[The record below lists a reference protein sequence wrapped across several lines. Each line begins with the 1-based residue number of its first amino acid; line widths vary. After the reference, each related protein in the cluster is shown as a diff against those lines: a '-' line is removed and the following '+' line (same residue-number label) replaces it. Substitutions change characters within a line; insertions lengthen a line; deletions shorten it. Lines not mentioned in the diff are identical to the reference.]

1 MFNLRKKKTY
11 FNTNQFALVQGRLV
25 DNEKKNE
32 IQFFP
37 HNKWKKELE
46 IFALHNLKYIEWVA
60 SLENLK
66 RNPIFYK
73 KKLKN
78 IIFECKKN
86 KINIRSIDAQFF
98 VKKPFYKGSKFE
110 MKKRFNILKKILL
123 HSQTLKI
130 KFFIIP
136 ALENAKIE
144 TNKQKKI
151 FISGLKKLSKLIN
164 KNSYIL
170 IESDLT
176 PKKLKNLINEI
187 DKENVGINYDTGN
200 SAGNGF
206 DFKEEKKYF
215 SKVKNIHIKDK
226 KFNGKSIRLGKGDFR
241 FKKFF
246 NYLKQSNYKGFFAFQ
261 CARSI
266 KNNHLEEF
274 LINLNYIKKF
284 I

>member
-1 MFNLRKKKTY
+1 MKKKPY
-11 FNTNQFALVQGRLV
+11 FNTGKFALLQGRLV

-46 IFALHNLKYIEWVA
+46 IFDIHNLKYIEWVA

-66 RNPIFYK
+66 KNPIFYK
-73 KKLKN
+73 KKLKD
-78 IIFECKKN
+78 IIIECRKN

-110 MKKRFNILKKILL
+110 MKKRFNTLKKILL

-151 FISGLKKLSKLIN
+151 FINGLKKLSNLVN

-170 IESDLT
+170 IESDLS
-176 PKKLKNLINEI
+176 PKKLNNFINEI
-187 DKENVGINYDTGN
+187 DKENIGINYDTGN

-206 DFKEEKKYF
+206 NFDDEKKYF
-215 SKVKNIHIKDK
+215 SKVKNIHLKDK

-246 NYLKQSNYKGFFAFQ
+246 KFLKQSNYKGFFAFQ

>member
-1 MFNLRKKKTY
+1 MKKKSY
-11 FNTNQFALVQGRLV
+11 FNTSKFALVQGRLV

-37 HNKWKKELE
+37 HKNWKKELK
-46 IFALHNLKYIEWVA
+46 IFASQKLKFIEWVA
-60 SLENLK
+60 SLDNLK
-66 RNPIFYK
+66 KNPIFHK
-73 KKLKN
+73 RNLKN
-78 IIFECKKN
+78 IILECRKN
-86 KINIRSIDAQFF
+86 KVNIRSIDAQFF
-98 VKKPFYKGSKFE
+98 VKKPFYKGSKYE
-110 MKKRFNILKKILL
+110 MNERFKTLKKILL

-136 ALENAKIE
+136 ALENAKIR
-144 TNKQKKI
+144 TNKQKHI
-151 FISGLKKLSKLIN
+151 FINGLKKLSNLVN
-164 KNSYIL
+164 KNSFIL

-176 PKKLKNLINEI
+176 PKKLNNFINEI
-187 DKENVGINYDTGN
+187 NKENVGINYDTGN

-206 DFKEEKKYF
+206 NFEEEKKYF
-215 SKVKNIHIKDK
+215 SKVKNIHLKDK

-246 NYLKQSNYKGFFAFQ
+246 NYLKRSNYKGFFAFQ